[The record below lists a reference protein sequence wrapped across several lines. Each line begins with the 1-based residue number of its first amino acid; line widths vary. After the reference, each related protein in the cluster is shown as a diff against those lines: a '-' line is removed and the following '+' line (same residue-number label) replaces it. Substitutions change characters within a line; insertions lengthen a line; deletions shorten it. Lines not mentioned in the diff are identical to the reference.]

1 MQMKMEEKSFIIN
14 KLEYFWYE
22 GGHWAMLL
30 EKISGK
36 DLEKIRD
43 KVFNDSCLVWHLLT
57 LT

>member
-1 MQMKMEEKSFIIN
+1 MKMEEKSFIIN

-43 KVFNDSCLVWHLLT
+43 KVFNESCLVWLLLS